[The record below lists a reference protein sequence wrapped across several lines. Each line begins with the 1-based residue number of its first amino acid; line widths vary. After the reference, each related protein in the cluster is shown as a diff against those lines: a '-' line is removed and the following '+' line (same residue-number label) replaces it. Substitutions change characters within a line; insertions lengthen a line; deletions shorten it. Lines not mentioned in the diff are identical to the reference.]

1 MEECWDYDMRYRPE
15 MKEVAY
21 RLERCIEDLV
31 IQGNKNSVLSGV
43 AGHWPKFN
51 PLNSAVTLETA
62 PTSSYPMSSHAFYYT
77 SDFISNFQAI
87 VNSQQHQQYQYAAT
101 GHSPPAAVLNN
112 NNNNGKQRSSRRNE
126 NDIHFF

>member
-31 IQGNKNSVLSGV
+31 VQGNKNSVLSGV

-62 PTSSYPMSSHAFYYT
+62 PTALASSHPMSSHTFC
-77 SDFISNFQAI
+77 
-87 VNSQQHQQYQYAAT
+87 
-101 GHSPPAAVLNN
+101 
-112 NNNNGKQRSSRRNE
+112 
-126 NDIHFF
+126 